1 MRILVVDDEVVSKA
15 KLSKI
20 MEQYGQC
27 DSAANGGEALEMV
40 EAALEEGQP
49 YQLVT
54 LDIAMPGMDGMEV
67 LDRLRK
73 LEQQKNHSSRI
84 LMVSSHAQRDLV
96 SECIQFG
103 CDDYLIKPIRP
114 EDIKK
119 KLRIF
124 SLTS

>member
-1 MRILVVDDEVVSKA
+1 MRILVVDDELVSRA
-15 KLSKI
+15 KLTKT
-20 MEQYGQC
+20 MENYGSC
-27 DSAANGGEALEMV
+27 DSASSGEEALEMV
-40 EAALEEGQP
+40 KASLDEGNP
-49 YQLVT
+49 YRLVT

-67 LDRLRK
+67 LSRMREIEK
-73 LEQQKNHSSRI
+73 SHNHTSKV